1 MYEPFL
7 LLHSWTRW
15 LVLLPAVYF
24 FVKSVAGAA
33 GYARWSAGENYFI
46 WAFNQVFGY
55 QVLFGLSLWLG
66 ASPIVKAAFRT
77 PAIIFEDAT
86 IGFWTLR
93 HPLTMIA
100 ALGVFH
106 IGKAKAKRVEI
117 ERKFKYFAVTFGVI
131 LLLIASAIP
140 WPWLTYGRPL
150 LRWFA

>member
-15 LVLLPAVYF
+15 LVLLPAIYF

-33 GYARWSAGENYFI
+33 GYARWGANENYFI

-66 ASPIVKAAFRT
+66 ASPIVKAAFRN
-77 PAIIFEDAT
+77 PAITFEDGT
-86 IGFWTLR
+86 ISFWTLR

-106 IGKAKAKRVEI
+106 VGKAKAQRVEI
-117 ERKFKYFAVTFGVI
+117 EWKFKYFAVTFGVI